1 MKTRNFQGIPAFQA
15 KPASAVLMRPT
26 PLNGLT
32 HWIMIKANPYR
43 IMYVKGV
50 EDIIIK
56 HLWRVE
62 ELMQLI
68 INSFVNK
75 E

>member
-1 MKTRNFQGIPAFQA
+1 MKTRNFQGIAAFQA

-32 HWIMIKANPYR
+32 HWIKSNPYR

-56 HLWRVE
+56 HLLRVE